1 MVETLA
7 EVEMELKVVVELAA
21 GKKVVVEMEL
31 TEEVVK
37 LEGRLVVVKLEER
50 LMVVMAEEK
59 RLLVVVMVLQPVEE
73 RRQLAEVMALQAA
86 EVKVLQAAEVMVL
99 LLEVKGRVVAATG

>member
-7 EVEMELKVVVELAA
+7 EVEMELKVVVELAEE
-21 GKKVVVEMEL
+21 KKVVVEMEL
-31 TEEVVK
+31 MEEVGK

-50 LMVVMAEEK
+50 LVVG
-59 RLLVVVMVLQPVEE
+59 MVLPPVEE